1 MSTRYGIS
9 LTLEPAFSAGLHRAR
24 QVICSQY
31 GCWAAEMHSVH
42 LPLTGYFPCHE
53 QEAPALAVILEK
65 IVEEFRLEHRN
76 AILVREGTV
85 AEPES
90 GGSVFLAFS
99 DESGPSGD
107 SRSVS
112 QLQAD
117 IADALGRMN
126 LMVGG
131 ELLPLRFALLQ
142 HSGLPAQV
150 FRSASRFAEGVVN
163 GLHLP
168 DSVALS
174 ELTLFRYVSAAA
186 SEDWDDGSWAAD
198 LSWQI
203 ISTYPLDDAG

>member
-9 LTLEPAFSAGLHRAR
+9 VTLEPAFTASLHRAR

-53 QEAPALAVILEK
+53 QEAPSLAVILEK
-65 IVEEFRLEHRN
+65 IVEEFRLENRN
-76 AILVREGTV
+76 AILARGATV
-85 AEPES
+85 AEPEA
-90 GGSVFLAFS
+90 GGNVFLAFS
-99 DESGPSGD
+99 DESAPSAALGTA
-107 SRSVS
+107 S

-117 IADALGRMN
+117 IADALSRMN

-142 HSGLPAQV
+142 NSGLPAQV
-150 FRSASRFAEGVVN
+150 FRSASRFAEGVVD
-163 GLHLP
+163 GLQLP
-168 DSVALS
+168 ASVALS
-174 ELTLFRYVSAAA
+174 ELSLFRYVSAAA
-186 SEDWDDGSWAAD
+186 SEDWEDGSWAAD

-203 ISTYPLDDAG
+203 INTYPLNTVG